1 MELVQSPVVFDREA
15 HTYTYQGRQLSGITS
30 MLSRQLFASKYDGVS
45 PAVLARAAERGRLVH
60 SQCELADRLGIT
72 ESPEAEAYASLCRTE
87 GLRHVES
94 EYLVSDQSHFASCID
109 KVFRGMMENDYW
121 LADIKTTYALDKEYL
136 RWQLS
141 AYAYLFEL
149 QNHGKRVTRLLG
161 IWIRDGMARLCE
173 VQRIEA
179 STVRALLLADT
190 EGRQFASSLP
200 VAPDGQPL
208 PAEYR
213 AVESTVV
220 AMQAEYERLGERL
233 KELKARLLAD
243 MEAKGVTKFTGERL
257 AITRKAATETATFDA
272 KAFQY
277 DHPNLYKQYCRTS
290 RRSGSVTL
298 KII

>member
-1 MELVQSPVVFDREA
+1 MELIQSPVVFDREA
-15 HTYTYQGRQLSGITS
+15 HSYTYQGRRLSGVTA

-45 PAVLARAAERGRLVH
+45 PAVLARAAERGHLVH
-60 SQCELADRLGIT
+60 SQCEMADRLGIAD
-72 ESPEAEAYASLCRTE
+72 SAEAQAYVSLCHTE

-94 EYLVSDQSHFASCID
+94 EYLVSDLSHFASCID
-109 KVFRGMMENDYW
+109 KVFRDMGEGDYW

-141 AYAYLFEL
+141 VYAYLFEL
-149 QNHGKRVTRLLG
+149 QNPGKRVTRLLG
-161 IWIRDGMARLCE
+161 IWIRNGTARLCE
-173 VQRIEA
+173 LQRIEA
-179 STVRALLLADT
+179 TAVRALLLADT
-190 EGRQFASSLP
+190 EGRQFAPSLP
-200 VAPDGQPL
+200 AGRDGQPL

-233 KELKARLLAD
+233 KELKAHLLAD

-272 KAFQY
+272 KAFQH
-277 DHPNLYKQYCRTS
+277 DHPDLYKQYCRTS